1 MGEAENRDDGSD
13 APRTY
18 TLPQLAKISGTD
30 YRTLHNWQKR
40 GLLSPSHQ
48 LANGSGTT
56 HLFVLE
62 DALQI
67 LVLAELRQAGVE
79 MRVLESV
86 AGDLRRLV
94 GQLDDQKVV
103 VIGEELRVLDDAREL
118 DASLATSGPLV
129 VYRPARAKEALQALG
144 QPDQDR

>member
-1 MGEAENRDDGSD
+1 MGAADEHGDGD
-13 APRTY
+13 ATPRTY
-18 TLPQLAKISGTD
+18 TLPQLAEISGID

-56 HLFVLE
+56 SLFVLE

-79 MRVLESV
+79 MRVLE
-86 AGDLRRLV
+86 AIADDLRGLV
-94 GQLDDQKVV
+94 GQLGDERVLV
-103 VIGEELRVLDDAREL
+103 VIGEKVQVLDDAREL
-118 DASLATSGPLV
+118 DASLRSSGPLV
-129 VYRPARAKEALQALG
+129 VYRPARARRALRAL
-144 QPDQDR
+144 DAA